1 MSAPQLID
9 ARGPR
14 MMAVVTFFVLAFA
27 LLFHSTFLIVWQLLA
42 FATAAIFTPPQ
53 GIYGRIY
60 RAVIQPRLKGRVPS
74 EDIRPPRFAALVG
87 TVFATLA
94 LAGLIFDVQPLF
106 TVATS
111 FAVAAAFLNGFFN
124 YCLGCETY
132 LLFIRLR
139 GNQKRDYE
147 I

>member
-14 MMAVVTFFVLAFA
+14 IMAIVTFFVLGLA
-27 LLFHSTFLIVWQLLA
+27 LLFHSTLLIVWQLLA

-53 GIYGRIY
+53 GIYGRFY
-60 RAVIQPRLKGRVPS
+60 RAVIQPRLKGPVPS

-87 TVFATLA
+87 TIFATLA
-94 LAGLIFDVQPLF
+94 LAGLAFDIKPLF
-106 TVATS
+106 TIATS
-111 FAVAAAFLNGFFN
+111 FALAAAFLNGFFN

-132 LLFIRLR
+132 LLFVRLR
-139 GNQKRDYE
+139 NRHTPDYE

>member
-1 MSAPQLID
+1 MSTPQFID

-14 MMAVVTFFVLAFA
+14 IMAVVTFFVLGLA
-27 LLFHSTFLIVWQLLA
+27 LLFHSTLLIVWQLLA

-60 RAVIQPRLKGRVPS
+60 RLAIQPRLKGPIPS
-74 EDIRPPRFAALVG
+74 EDVRPPRFAALVG

-94 LAGLIFDVQPLF
+94 LLGLAFDIKPLF
-106 TVATS
+106 TIATS
-111 FAVAAAFLNGFFN
+111 FALAAAFLNGFFN

-132 LLFIRLR
+132 LFFARLR
-139 GNQKRDYE
+139 GTRAAEYE